1 MRAYTLRHLG
11 NAELLDHLRAL
22 VMRER
27 ESMATLLAHLGEVEA
42 RRLFVPAGYSSMFD
56 YCTGEFGWS
65 RQTTLRRIGAAR
77 VARRFPQT
85 FGALAEGRLHMSALL
100 ALRPYLKLG
109 DPIELLAWA
118 ENRSKAEVERMLAER
133 FPRRDVPTRIEAI
146 PPPATQ
152 GLLDAPTGQDS
163 LESPAPCI
171 TAEPSSETAA
181 AKIAP
186 LAPERFALQV
196 TIDGETREMLQRAQ
210 ELLSHQLPSG
220 EVALV
225 LKIALASLIQRLES
239 RKFGAADRPR
249 APRSES
255 SRGRHIPAQVR
266 RAVRERDGGCCTF
279 VGEDGHRCAT
289 RRRLEFDHVIPVAR
303 GGAATVEN
311 LRLRCHAHNQHEAER
326 VFGAEFMAR
335 KRRPSSIESKTSG
348 AKALSRPKSNESHA
362 HDDEVRRCLREL
374 GFRPEQVRR
383 GVELGASFG
392 DVSLEVRVRHVLR
405 SLGPKART
413 LAPGAVA

>member
-11 NAELLDHLRAL
+11 NAELLDGLRAL
-22 VMRER
+22 VVRER

-42 RRLFVPAGYSSMFD
+42 RRLFLPAGYSSMFD

-65 RQTTLRRIGAAR
+65 RQATLRRIGAAR
-77 VARRFPQT
+77 VARRFPRT
-85 FGALAEGRLHMSALL
+85 FDALAEGRLHMSALL
-100 ALRPYLKLG
+100 VVRPYLKLG

-133 FPRRDVPTRIEAI
+133 FPRQDVPTRVEAI
-146 PPPATQ
+146 QPPATQ
-152 GLLDAPTGQDS
+152 SRLDAPTSQDS
-163 LESPAPCI
+163 LESPDQTG
-171 TAEPSSETAA
+171 TAEPFSDTVA

-220 EVALV
+220 EIALV
-225 LKIALASLIQRLES
+225 LKKALASLIQRLES
-239 RKFGAADRPR
+239 RKFGCSDRPR
-249 APRSES
+249 APRNQSP
-255 SRGRHIPAQVR
+255 RGRHIPAHVR

-279 VGEDGHRCAT
+279 IGEDGHRCAT

-311 LRLRCHAHNQHEAER
+311 LRLRCHAHNQHEADR

-335 KRRPSSIESKTSG
+335 KRRSTPIESQTPG
-348 AKALSRPKSNESHA
+348 AMTVSRPEPSESHP
-362 HDDEVRRCLREL
+362 HDEEVRRCLREL
-374 GFRPEQVRR
+374 GFRAEQVRR
-383 GVELGASFG
+383 GVELGATLG
-392 DVSLEVRVRHVLR
+392 EVSLEERVRHVLR

-413 LAPGAVA
+413 LAPGAAA